1 MISISKENF
10 LVDLP
15 EGAVQEVQKI
25 HTFSVLS
32 DLQKYTLAKFIT
44 MTKQKGE
51 FTEFINEEESKGDV
65 DRLFEIN
72 IDQIVAEN
80 IVFSAYND

>member
-1 MISISKENF
+1 M
-10 LVDLP
+10 
-15 EGAVQEVQKI
+15 
-25 HTFSVLS
+25 S

-44 MTKQKGE
+44 MTKQVGE